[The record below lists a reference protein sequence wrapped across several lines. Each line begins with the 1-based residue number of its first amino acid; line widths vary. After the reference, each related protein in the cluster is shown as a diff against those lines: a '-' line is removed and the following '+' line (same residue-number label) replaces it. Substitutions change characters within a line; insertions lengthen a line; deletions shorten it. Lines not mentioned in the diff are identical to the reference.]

1 VNRRDVRALIF
12 KLNRVVKA
20 HRQSAEEMTLVDD
33 GLIMALWKQGL
44 DTFDI
49 AKQLHLHEWQ
59 VANRLLHLR
68 EAARGQ

>member
-1 VNRRDVRALIF
+1 M
-12 KLNRVVKA
+12 KEQ
-20 HRQSAEEMTLVDD
+20 RQHAAEPITLVDD

-59 VANRLLHLR
+59 VANRLQHLR
-68 EAARGQ
+68 EAARP